1 MSKEKAKPCPFCG
14 HAKEGNLI
22 DHRSGCYLRLLVD
35 AVQDGRAE
43 YSSGVYYKSWNTR
56 HADKELVKALEEIC
70 GTTCVDGY
78 GKVIEIADA
87 ALGKYK
93 GV

>member
-1 MSKEKAKPCPFCG
+1 MAGMWETKAN
-14 HAKEGNLI
+14 AI
-22 DHRSGCYLRLLVD
+22 
-35 AVQDGRAE
+35 AA
-43 YSSGVYYKSWNTR
+43 WNTR

-87 ALGKYK
+87 ALAKYK